1 MNKVY
6 VANHWIYL
14 DHNQAVTA
22 SAGIAYTW
30 RDTRVYADLLYGNGL
45 RAGFANLQKLPPYY
59 PLNLGASETIHL
71 NQRDSFELRF
81 AIVNVFDEV
90 YELRSGTGV
99 GVGAP
104 QYGERRAFYGGVSF
118 DF

>member
-1 MNKVY
+1 M
-6 VANHWIYL
+6 
-14 DHNQAVTA
+14 
-22 SAGIAYTW
+22 
-30 RDTRVYADLLYGNGL
+30 YADFLYGNGL

-59 PLNLGASETIHL
+59 PLNLGIEQKVQLTKTEAIK
-71 NQRDSFELRF
+71 LRF
-81 AIVNVFDEV
+81 DIVNILDQV

-104 QYGERRAFYGGVSF
+104 QYGPRRAFYAGVSF